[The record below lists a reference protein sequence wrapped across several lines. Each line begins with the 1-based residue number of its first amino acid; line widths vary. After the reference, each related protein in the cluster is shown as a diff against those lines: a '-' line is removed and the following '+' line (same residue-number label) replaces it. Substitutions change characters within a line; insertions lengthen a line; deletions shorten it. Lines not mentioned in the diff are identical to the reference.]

1 MSQITSEIPNQM
13 CAPIFRKWMLL
24 AFASFFMM
32 SATGCPNAF
41 LETANKTSDDALLF
55 SAEQHANNSEWSA
68 AITDINSMTT
78 GGKAKRETKQALA
91 SYYGGRCGLNL
102 LNLAQSLKDNS
113 PSTKLW
119 PIVMRYMV
127 GATAAQLA
135 DCKLGEQTIL
145 AIDTVATNRNA
156 NENVLLAFLEF
167 VKMGAALASSNADAN
182 HDGVIDGTFNACS
195 TTDIVDASVQE
206 LGTGL
211 TITSRALSASGFGAS
226 GVTDAVATLCAT
238 METYQA
244 GFCDTTDPTAFAS
257 GSAVMKAL
265 RALIKSN
272 EIGFNSCGG
281 SLGSSLACTCP

>member
-1 MSQITSEIPNQM
+1 MKNQNSSRKKCQMKKIRNWTLLGIT
-13 CAPIFRKWMLL
+13 
-24 AFASFFMM
+24 ASFLM

-41 LETANKTSDDALLF
+41 LESANKTSDDALLF

-68 AITDINSMTT
+68 AITDISGMTSD
-78 GGKAKRETKQALA
+78 GKAKRETKQALA

-102 LNLAQSLKDNS
+102 LGLAQSLKDNS

-119 PIVMRYMV
+119 PIVMRFMV
-127 GATAAQLA
+127 SATAAQLA

-145 AIDTVATNRNA
+145 SIDTVPANRNA

-182 HDGVIDGTFNACS
+182 HDGVVDGAFDACS
-195 TTDIVDASVQE
+195 AVDIVDTSVQE

-211 TITSRALSASGFGAS
+211 TIMARALAASGFGAS
-226 GVTDAVATLCAT
+226 GISDLVANLCTTMDA
-238 METYQA
+238 YQA
-244 GFCDTTDPTAFAS
+244 GFCNTTNAADFVP
-257 GSAVMKAL
+257 GSAAMKAI
-265 RALIKSN
+265 RALMKSN

-281 SLGSSLACTCP
+281 SIGSSLACSCP